1 MADGGEMGVH
11 QHPQS
16 VTNLAELWVVA
27 RHAWRGAAAR
37 MLASLGRSGTLPG
50 LSVTFYGD
58 HACSLVGNPL
68 LRFVGK
74 LDMATPVVLV

>member
-16 VTNLAELWVVA
+16 VTNLAELWLSLVM
-27 RHAWRGAAAR
+27 RRGAAAR

-50 LSVTFYGD
+50 LSVTFYRD
-58 HACSLVGNPL
+58 HACSRVGDPL
-68 LRFVGK
+68 LGFVGK
-74 LDMATPVVLV
+74 LDLATPVVLV